1 MYQQEGPVQGAST
14 TDTNSPKVA
23 ILMGTYNGERFL
35 PEQLDSIK
43 RQTHTNWELH
53 VSDDGSTDSTQVIIH
68 DFKAE
73 LQEHLVTLR
82 QGPQKGF
89 ATNFLALT
97 CDPAI
102 KADYYAFSDQDDV
115 WESDKLERAI
125 AWLNTIPTDK
135 PAMYCSRTRL
145 IDERGNQIGFSPLFK
160 RKPSFKNALVQ
171 SIAGAN
177 TMAFNNEARKLIE
190 HGGSEI
196 SVVSHDWWVYMLVSG
211 CGGSV
216 YYDGT
221 PCVRY
226 RQHDA
231 NLVGANAGVRAM
243 YARLTASV
251 RGRFKEWNNVNIK
264 ALEQI
269 TQFLT
274 PANRAALQKF
284 IELREKEFCT
294 DRARGIVDCGIFR
307 QTLSGNAS
315 LFIGAIFGKI

>member
-1 MYQQEGPVQGAST
+1 MYQQEGPDRGTST
-14 TDTNSPKVA
+14 TDTYSPKVA

-53 VSDDGSTDSTQVIIH
+53 VSDDGSTDSTQVIIN

-73 LQEHLVTLR
+73 RHEHQVTLR

-125 AWLNTIPTDK
+125 AWLNSIPTDK

-145 IDERGNQIGFSPLFK
+145 IDERGNQIGYSPLFK

-177 TMAFNNEARKLIE
+177 TMLLNNAARTLLEKAGHLTT
-190 HGGSEI
+190 
-196 SVVSHDWWVYMLVSG
+196 VVSHDWWVYLLVAGS
-211 CGGSV
+211 GGSV
-216 YYDGT
+216 IYDPS
-221 PCVRY
+221 PCINY
-226 RQHDA
+226 RQHGG
-231 NLVGANAGVRAM
+231 NLVGSNIGWRARTRRIAASLQGRFTTWNEINLAALAKTLNM
-243 YARLTASV
+243 LTPENSVTLTNYARLRNAS
-251 RGRFKEWNNVNIK
+251 
-264 ALEQI
+264 
-269 TQFLT
+269 
-274 PANRAALQKF
+274 RAERT
-284 IELREKEFCT
+284 I
-294 DRARGIVDCGIFR
+294 GILFSGLYR
-307 QTLSGNAS
+307 QTLPGNLS
-315 LFIGAIFGKI
+315 LFAAALMGKL